1 MVVTSSAVSL
11 WPSSSVFVFK
21 SVLLLEA
28 ESVKA
33 LWLMIL
39 LESLWSVLLKALGFL
54 SVWRFDSMT
63 GKWSV
68 SFAIVMSVLRPAFD
82 SLNSV
87 SLFSAFL
94 LN

>member
-1 MVVTSSAVSL
+1 M
-11 WPSSSVFVFK
+11 
-21 SVLLLEA
+21 LLLEA

-54 SVWRFDSMT
+54 SVLRFDSMT

-68 SFAIVMSVLRPAFD
+68 LFAIVMSVLRPVFD

-87 SLFSAFL
+87 SLFSVFL